1 MGTTIVIVLIA
12 MALSFAVGAVT
23 VSIYDDIHCKTHHV
37 GSLNYQKNPNGS
49 YIYWIEFDNEKAME
63 SLNDYKEII
72 LDVSEAR

>member
-1 MGTTIVIVLIA
+1 MVTTIIVVLIA
-12 MALSFAVGAVT
+12 MASSFVIGAVT

-63 SLNDYKEII
+63 SLNDCKEII

>member
-1 MGTTIVIVLIA
+1 MDMTIIIVLIA

-23 VSIYDDIHCKTHHV
+23 VSIYDDIHRKTHHV

-49 YIYWIEFDNEKAME
+49 YIYWIAFDNKQAME
-63 SLNDYKEII
+63 SLNEYKEVI